1 MRATLGLLLAT
12 FLIGIL
18 PGTSSADVSL
28 GTNLG
33 LMVFDPSGGGGSTT
47 IFEMPN
53 TVGDL
58 QPGLR
63 LGFRPSDPHH
73 ELYLNTGLIYTSRS
87 GHNSHF
93 LEATV
98 NYQYNLTPQEATS
111 AYLTAGGGLLTVG
124 GSNETASTSGIFGG
138 GLGVRFRVA
147 EGHGSLRAEA
157 RLDRFGESDS
167 IHEGTM
173 FGLRLGFDLWLQ

>member
-1 MRATLGLLLAT
+1 MRATLLLLVAAC
-12 FLIGIL
+12 LLSVL
-18 PGTSSADVSL
+18 PGTSAADVSL

-33 LMVFDPSGGGGSTT
+33 LMVFDPSEGGGSTT

-63 LGFRPSDPHH
+63 LGYRPSDPHH

-87 GHNSHF
+87 GHNTHF

-98 NYQYNLTPQEATS
+98 NYQYNLTPQEPTS
-111 AYLTAGGGLLTVG
+111 AYLTAGGGLFTVG
-124 GSNETASTSGIFGG
+124 GSNESASTSGVFGG
-138 GLGVRFRVA
+138 GIGVQFRVA
-147 EGHGSLRAEA
+147 EGHGSLRAEG
-157 RLDRFGESDS
+157 RLDRLGESDS
-167 IHEGTM
+167 VHEGTM

>member
-18 PGTSSADVSL
+18 PGTSTAEISL

-33 LMVFDPSGGGGSTT
+33 LMVFDPSGSGSNSTT

-53 TVGDL
+53 SAGDL

-63 LGFRPSDPHH
+63 LGFRPADPHH
-73 ELYLNTGLIYTSRS
+73 ELYVNTGLIYTSHS
-87 GHNSHF
+87 GHNTHMI
-93 LEATV
+93 EATL

-111 AYLTAGGGLLTVG
+111 AYLTAGGGLFTVG
-124 GSNETASTSGIFGG
+124 GTGENSSTSGLVGG

-157 RLDRFGESDS
+157 RVDRLGESDS
-167 IHEGTM
+167 VHEGTM
-173 FGLRLGFDLWLQ
+173 LGLRLGFDLWL